1 MTAEQIVHESYPE
14 AISYPIDFGFIT
26 MWEVSADE
34 NDKPLGIGKT
44 ELEAWE
50 DAAEYIETGHVSL
63 VPIFD

>member
-1 MTAEQIVHESYPE
+1 MTAEQIVYEIYPE

-34 NDKPLGIGKT
+34 NEEPLGMGKT

-50 DAAEYIETGHVSL
+50 DAAEYVGTGRVSL
-63 VPIFD
+63 FPIFD